1 MDGLRAPFIQHVGGI
16 PEEIGIKV
24 DIWPL
29 TVLAFADDLIMMA
42 YSRVGLQ
49 TQLDRIR
56 DYLQSVGLSVNALKS
71 QTIAIKA
78 LGHQK
83 KIVVDPSGSFKLL
96 GYAIPALKRRP
107 EQQRPINS
115 PREAGEINSPT
126 FEATTMALDPANVLI
141 SPFYHLI
148 TPKPETIYVALLELG
163 YDCRR
168 TALMHISTLK
178 SPMVAWEFPL
188 RYQTPLL
195 RVGKLKR
202 LKSSP
207 FIYGE
212 AALGNSNKR
221 DLRA

>member
-1 MDGLRAPFIQHVGGI
+1 MWGKAGVPISPMLFSFVINGIFRGI

-96 GYAIPALKRRP
+96 GYAIPALKRSDEFRYLGIP
-107 EQQRPINS
+107 FKAAGGLNNNGRSIV
-115 PREAGEINSPT
+115 RE
-126 FEATTMALDPANVLI
+126 
-141 SPFYHLI
+141 
-148 TPKPETIYVALLELG
+148 KLG
-163 YDCRR
+163 KL
-168 TALMHISTLK
+168 TALPLK
-178 SPMVAWEFPL
+178 PQQWHWILQMSL
-188 RYQTPLL
+188 YHH
-195 RVGKLKR
+195 
-202 LKSSP
+202 S
-207 FIYGE
+207 II
-212 AALGNSNKR
+212 
-221 DLRA
+221 